1 MCYVAAIPYVVAAVG
16 AGMSYYGQQQQAEEF
31 KRARNEQDA
40 YATAQ
45 RQLAL
50 NQKGEEQKFGEQKNK
65 AIMEEAEAVAPTRLE
80 HVQQAEDKQTAS
92 NVNALQQ
99 ANVLG
104 GDSVAAGAQGNQ
116 SNAYLK
122 ARAEAAAK
130 QTDQAIKLAR
140 LFGATGAGNTA
151 VANQAQNALDFRL
164 DQQAIDANRRS
175 MQRGYD
181 WMFDDL
187 SVRRAKAQ
195 NNYNPNKGA
204 GWQALG
210 GLAMNYGADGI
221 GTSMGNAAGSGAAAG
236 NYFMNLNNSRVG

>member
-1 MCYVAAIPYVVAAVG
+1 MCYAAAIPAVIAAVG
-16 AGMSYYGQQQQAEEF
+16 AGASYYGQQQQASEY
-31 KRARNEQDA
+31 KRAQREQDA
-40 YATAQ
+40 YAAAQ

-50 NQKGEEQKFGEQKNK
+50 NQKGEEEKFSEQKNK
-65 AIMEEAEAVAPTRLE
+65 SIMQEAEAVAPTRLE
-80 HVQQAEDKQTAS
+80 HVQQAEDTQTAS

-104 GDSVAAGAQGNQ
+104 GDSVAQGAQGNQ
-116 SNAYLK
+116 SNTYLK

-151 VANQAQNALDFRL
+151 VANQAQSALDYRL

-175 MQRGYD
+175 MQRGYQ

-187 SVRRAKAQ
+187 SLRGNKAARVDAS
-195 NNYNPNKGA
+195 KGQTA
-204 GWQALG
+204 QALG
-210 GLAMNYGADGI
+210 GLAMSYGANGI

>member
-16 AGMSYYGQQQQAEEF
+16 AGMSYYGQQQQASEY
-31 KRARNEQDA
+31 KRAQREQDA
-40 YATAQ
+40 YAAAQ

-50 NQKGEEQKFGEQKNK
+50 NQKGEEEKFSEQKNK
-65 AIMEEAEAVAPTRLE
+65 SIMQEAEVVAPSRVQQ
-80 HVQQAEDKQTAS
+80 VQQAEDTQTAS

-99 ANVLG
+99 ANLLG
-104 GDSVAAGAQGNQ
+104 EDSVAAGAQGNQ

-151 VANQAQNALDFRL
+151 VANQAQQAIDYRL

-175 MQRGYD
+175 MQRGYQ

-187 SVRRAKAQ
+187 AVRGNKAARVDAS
-195 NNYNPNKGA
+195 KGQTA
-204 GWQALG
+204 QALG
-210 GLAMNYGADGI
+210 GLAMSYGANGI
-221 GTSMGNAAGSGAAAG
+221 GSNAGGYFGKQAG
-236 NYFMNLNNSRVG
+236 NTQIANNLF